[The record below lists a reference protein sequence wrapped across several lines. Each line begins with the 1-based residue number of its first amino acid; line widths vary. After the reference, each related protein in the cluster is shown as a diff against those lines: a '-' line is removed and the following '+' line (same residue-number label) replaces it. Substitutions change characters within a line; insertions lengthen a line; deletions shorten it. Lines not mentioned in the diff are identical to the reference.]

1 VNVLKK
7 LIFMQTLLSL
17 ADFSMCN
24 IFILSLIFHRVYI
37 TYNQDLFIILA
48 AFVAGS

>member
-1 VNVLKK
+1 MLKE
-7 LIFMQTLLSL
+7 LVFMQTLLSL

-24 IFILSLIFHRVYI
+24 IFILSLISHRVYV
-37 TYNQDLFIILA
+37 TYNQDLFIILS